1 MPLTEAPPDDAL
13 PVDAPPVDPPSAPR
27 RLRLSIGAAVVL
39 ALVVLSAAVGLGIL
53 RGQAA
58 PVETVSIGDESIGDE
73 STGATDAAGAT
84 APGGE
89 LYVHVLG
96 AVERPGLYVLAIDAR
111 IVDALAAAGGTTE
124 EADLAA
130 INLARIVTDGEQV
143 VVPVVGATVPEPGS
157 GTTPGSGSTAPGDDR
172 IDLNSADQA
181 ALETL
186 PRIGPAL
193 AERIISWRDENG
205 RFQTVDDLL
214 AVPGIGEKLLEG
226 LRDGVR
232 V

>member
-1 MPLTEAPPDDAL
+1 MPDSSPPLAP
-13 PVDAPPVDPPSAPR
+13 PR

-39 ALVVLSAAVGLGIL
+39 GLAVLSAAVGLGIM

-58 PVETVSIGDESIGDE
+58 PVQTVPLSA
-73 STGATDAAGAT
+73 STT

-96 AVERPGLYVLAIDAR
+96 AVHAPGLYVLDLDAR
-111 IVDALAAAGGTTE
+111 LVDAVAAAGGTTE

-130 INLARIVTDGEQV
+130 INLARMLTDGEQV
-143 VVPVVGATVPEPGS
+143 IVPTIGAGAVD
-157 GTTPGSGSTAPGDDR
+157 APGGAAADPR
-172 IDLNSADQA
+172 IDLNTADQA

-193 AERIISWRDENG
+193 AQRIIAWREENG
-205 RFQTVDDLL
+205 RFASVDDLL

-226 LRDGVR
+226 IRDGVK

>member
-1 MPLTEAPPDDAL
+1 MPPTEALPDEDL
-13 PVDAPPVDPPSAPR
+13 PVDAALVDPPSAPR

-73 STGATDAAGAT
+73 STGATAAAGAT

-96 AVERPGLYVLAIDAR
+96 AVEKPGLYVLAIDAR

-157 GTTPGSGSTAPGDDR
+157 GTAPGSGSTAPGDDR